1 MLVAVLAYVK
11 DIARAQEWYE
21 DENTDAETGSTNSD
35 PGSNSS
41 SDADSRPADVQKVS
55 IKGFFLD
62 HDIVKISILAANMQT
77 PVLGLAFHLNYDP
90 ETLTFLR
97 YDPGDFLEKGGDPFY
112 LVSTAATTTNA
123 ATGELIF
130 GETLRRDDS
139 FPIGDGE
146 IASFY
151 FQELDSSQEKYSF
164 EFKNGVVSTL
174 NTVRQDIDNIQ
185 FENTILD
192 KNSPPDASLTSPN
205 KNNLEGNILGSSE
218 SSSSGFSLYLSLALG
233 LGFFAMIILVIKS
246 RTKRRQSKICAFRSR
261 GIESPQA

>member
-1 MLVAVLAYVK
+1 MLVAVVAYVK
-11 DIARAQEWYE
+11 DIANAMEWFE
-21 DENTDAETGSTNSD
+21 DEGTLQQDETFDEIRNDISKTTPS
-35 PGSNSS
+35 
-41 SDADSRPADVQKVS
+41 QKIH

-62 HDIVKISILAANMQT
+62 HDIVKISILAEEMQT

-90 ETLTFLR
+90 EILTFLR

-112 LVSTAATTTNA
+112 LVSNA
-123 ATGELIF
+123 VNELIF

-139 FPIGDGE
+139 FPIGGGE

-185 FENTILD
+185 FENAILD
-192 KNSPPDASLTSPN
+192 KNSPPDASLTSLN
-205 KNNLEGNILGSSE
+205 KDNFEGNILGSSE
-218 SSSSGFSLYLSLALG
+218 SNGSGFSLYLSLASG
-233 LGFFAMIILVIKS
+233 FGFFAIMILIIKL
-246 RTKRRQSKICAFRSR
+246 RAKRRQSKICAFRSR
-261 GIESPQA
+261 GIESRQDLREA